1 MKLESIL
8 QYLDGYL
15 AVSGHPDSRG
25 ALNGLQVDGPAEI
38 QHVVAAVD
46 ASEASITAA
55 VELGADF
62 MIVHHGL
69 FWGGLEPLVG
79 RHYRKVRR
87 LMEGNV
93 ALYSCHLP
101 LDSHSEVGNCAQLA
115 RALGL
120 DVQGQFGAYEGVNI
134 GWWGTMPEA
143 TTVPGLAAT
152 LEEVLEGSVHVI
164 PGGPE
169 RVERVGVIT
178 GSGASFIADAVDAS
192 LDALVTGEG
201 NHHAHFDAME
211 LGMTVL
217 FGGHYATETFGVRA
231 LAAHLEERFELTW
244 DFVDQPTGL

>member
-1 MKLESIL
+1 
-8 QYLDGYL
+8 
-15 AVSGHPDSRG
+15 
-25 ALNGLQVDGPAEI
+25 
-38 QHVVAAVD
+38 
-46 ASEASITAA
+46 
-55 VELGADF
+55 
-62 MIVHHGL
+62 
-69 FWGGLEPLVG
+69 
-79 RHYRKVRR
+79 
-87 LMEGNV
+87 
-93 ALYSCHLP
+93 
-101 LDSHSEVGNCAQLA
+101 
-115 RALGL
+115 
-120 DVQGQFGAYEGVNI
+120 
-134 GWWGTMPEA
+134 MPEA